1 MKIGLLGFGSMGKT
15 HSWCVKNLNYFYKD
29 LPFEAQYGGVCTT
42 KHETALAAARFI
54 GTDNAVTDEDK
65 LIFDDSIDIIDICTP
80 NIYHYETLKK
90 AIKAGKH
97 IYCEKPLT
105 VTYEQAKEI
114 AELTEKSGIVNQ
126 IVFNNRF
133 MPPVIRAKQLIDEGR
148 LGRILSFRCEY
159 LHASAADPNKN
170 AGWKQNKD
178 ICGAGTLFDLGSHA
192 TDIIYYLCGNI
203 SSVMG
208 KSQIAYPV
216 RKGMDGKE
224 WRTNADEA
232 FYMICE
238 TEGGAVGTIE
248 ASKLSVGSNDD
259 LNFAVYGEK
268 GTLKFSLMEP
278 NWLWFYDSER
288 NGGDYGGDRG
298 FTRIECCGRYELPGG
313 IFPSFK
319 APIGWLRGHL
329 HSMYSFLSAV
339 HEKRPASP
347 SFKEAADVQ
356 KVLDYAMIS
365 DNNNG
370 IMIKNSEF

>member
-370 IMIKNSEF
+370 IMIKKSEF

>member
-15 HSWCVKNLNYFYKD
+15 HSWCIKNLNYFYKD
-29 LPFEAQYGGVCTT
+29 LPFIAEYGGVCTSRPESAQ
-42 KHETALAAARFI
+42 KAASFLGI
-54 GTDNAVTDEDK
+54 DNAVTDEDV
-65 LIFDDSIDIIDICTP
+65 LIFDENIDIIDICTP

-105 VTYEQAKEI
+105 VTYDQAKEI
-114 AELTEKSGIVNQ
+114 EVLAEKSGVINQ

-133 MPPVIRAKQLIDEGR
+133 LPSVMKAKELINEGKI
-148 LGRILSFRCEY
+148 GRILSFRCEY
-159 LHASAADPNKN
+159 LHASASDPNKN

-192 TDIIYYLCGNI
+192 TDIVYYLCGKI
-203 SSVMG
+203 ESVMG

-216 RKGMDGKE
+216 RKGMDGKD
-224 WRTNADEA
+224 WNTNADEA
-232 FYMICE
+232 FYMICQ

-248 ASKLSVGSNDD
+248 ANKLAVGSNDD

-268 GTLKFSLMEP
+268 GSIKFSLMEP

-288 NGGDYGGDRG
+288 EGGNYGGERG
-298 FTRIECCGRYELPGG
+298 YTKIECCGRYPEPGG

-329 HSMYSFLSAV
+329 HSMYSFLNCV
-339 HEKRPASP
+339 YEKRPALP
-347 SFKEAADVQ
+347 SFKDAAEVQ
-356 KVLDYAMIS
+356 KVLEFAQRS
-365 DNNNG
+365 DNNFG
-370 IMIKNSEF
+370 LMIK